1 MEPMI
6 QGHMGVGNLI
16 VGHMGTRT
24 YGYLDWWVLGH
35 LGTGN
40 MGNDT
45 YGYQNILILGQ
56 IGTGTFGYNTIG
68 DIWVLQNRG
77 HVCKI
82 IYVVE

>member
-1 MEPMI
+1 M
-6 QGHMGVGNLI
+6 VLGNLV
-16 VGHMGTRT
+16 VGHMHTRR
-24 YGYLDWWVLGH
+24 YRYLDLWLLGH

-40 MGNDT
+40 MGNNT
-45 YGYQNILILGQ
+45 YGYQNILIIRQ

-68 DIWVLQNRG
+68 DIWVQQNRG